1 MRSGGRKALAMLT
14 RILMPCLIAVPL
26 LGASLTPSA
35 AQAVPVLNV
44 APTCRNIPSESAMQR
59 DAAACMKSE
68 DEARATLQKEWGA
81 FRADDHSICTQTAT
95 MGGTASYVEL
105 LTCLEMRRDARNL
118 PKDQLTIREPQ
129 AAPVPPAPPKP

>member
-1 MRSGGRKALAMLT
+1 MLM
-14 RILMPCLIAVPL
+14 RILYSCLIAAPL
-26 LGASLTPSA
+26 LGAALTPAA

-44 APTCRNIPSESAMQR
+44 EPTCRDIPAGNALQR

-81 FRADDHSICTQTAT
+81 FNAADHSICTQTAT

-118 PKDQLTIREPQ
+118 PKDLLTPST
-129 AAPVPPAPPKP
+129 AASPPPSKP

>member
-1 MRSGGRKALAMLT
+1 MLT
-14 RILMPCLIAVPL
+14 RLLVPCLIAVPL
-26 LGASLTPSA
+26 LGASLVPSA

-44 APTCRNIPSESAMQR
+44 APTCRNIPAESAMQR

-68 DEARATLQKEWGA
+68 DDARATLQKEWGS

-118 PKDQLTIREPQ
+118 PRDQLMPTRDPKL
-129 AAPVPPAPPKP
+129 APVPPPATPALKQ